1 MHILVPASGWLA
13 PVWALDNVFF
23 HSKAEKAT
31 KSFTTCKKSTELS
44 HSFVSRSI
52 QMPLIF
58 GVWGTS
64 RAERNHDCC
73 PLPRPAGPHVHN
85 RYGGG
90 PISTPLSVFCPPAF
104 HDGSPRRRL
113 RDCESGG
120 FCRYTSNKSRD
131 VPEPRNWM
139 CLSPYRSWPPD
150 GTTESLLVFGTGA
163 TSVGRGVVKN

>member
-23 HSKAEKAT
+23 SSSLE
-31 KSFTTCKKSTELS
+31 SDEFFTTYKKSEQLLAL
-44 HSFVSRSI
+44 FEYNSI
-52 QMPLIF
+52 QMPLIL
-58 GVWGTS
+58 GVWETS
-64 RAERNHDCC
+64 RAERYHVCC
-73 PLPRPAGPHVHN
+73 PLPRPAGPHAHN

-90 PISTPLSVFCPPAF
+90 PISTPLSVFYPPAF

-131 VPEPRNWM
+131 VPEPRN
-139 CLSPYRSWPPD
+139 
-150 GTTESLLVFGTGA
+150 
-163 TSVGRGVVKN
+163 